1 MKVSKMPWK
10 QQNVN
15 LDSVI
20 LVEKMSSKSR
30 IDLEEITVDGSED
43 YISWKYSYKLFGLY
57 EVYSDEV
64 SFSNRA
70 IPIDLVKYYIEKSCE
85 DVDNQNIS
93 DLLLNNLHNHKLEN
107 QDFSKG
113 EVVII

>member
-1 MKVSKMPWK
+1 MKVFKMPWK

-93 DLLLNNLHNHKLEN
+93 DLLLNY
-107 QDFSKG
+107 FSLRK
-113 EVVII
+113 ILIF